1 IDRNYQR
8 AKKILKE
15 NEDILHAMADALMT
29 YETIDKYQLDD
40 LLERKTP
47 VREPQGWGDDTTL
60 PEDRTQGVTA
70 DKDNAIPPTPIG
82 GLPAEQQ

>member
-1 IDRNYQR
+1 
-8 AKKILKE
+8 
-15 NEDILHAMADALMT
+15 MADALMT

-60 PEDRTQGVTA
+60 AEAHTKGTA
-70 DKDNAIPPTPIG
+70 DNDNSITSVPPIG
-82 GLPAEQQ
+82 ELPAEQQ

>member
-1 IDRNYQR
+1 M
-8 AKKILKE
+8 
-15 NEDILHAMADALMT
+15 HAMADALMT

-47 VREPQGWGDDTTL
+47 VREPQGWGDDTAL